1 MKLYKSIYLNIIV
14 PLTALCIASLATSCG
29 GKKPYRI
36 DGTVE
41 GLGTQNITAIYHD
54 GTSLRTMTTNA
65 VNSTFHIEGSSE
77 QPVIIELY
85 DNQRQRIGCVAA
97 RNGEEIKVK
106 FKAADR
112 SFMEATGDELSAAL
126 GEFLKKNAKG
136 LNNAIERQIATA
148 PSAEL
153 SALLAGYYY
162 DINEDAVRADS
173 ILSLIDNNAVMSNAM
188 LRSKAEIAARM
199 AETPDSVPV
208 LELYSWN
215 DTVVRFEP
223 SKKTATLYIFTD
235 AHRMPDS
242 IVDFADSLAR
252 DIRVASVRMSIDSFG
267 WHNDCRRFSKKVEH
281 LWALGGVNNA
291 VLRVLNIPRL
301 PYFVV
306 ADTASRLTY
315 RGTTLPVISK

>member
-126 GEFLKKNAKG
+126 G
-136 LNNAIERQIATA
+136 
-148 PSAEL
+148 
-153 SALLAGYYY
+153 
-162 DINEDAVRADS
+162 
-173 ILSLIDNNAVMSNAM
+173 
-188 LRSKAEIAARM
+188 
-199 AETPDSVPV
+199 
-208 LELYSWN
+208 
-215 DTVVRFEP
+215 
-223 SKKTATLYIFTD
+223 
-235 AHRMPDS
+235 
-242 IVDFADSLAR
+242 
-252 DIRVASVRMSIDSFG
+252 
-267 WHNDCRRFSKKVEH
+267 
-281 LWALGGVNNA
+281 
-291 VLRVLNIPRL
+291 
-301 PYFVV
+301 
-306 ADTASRLTY
+306 
-315 RGTTLPVISK
+315 